1 MIENAYKR
9 LSKNCTYSGPEN
21 KRTLSQV
28 MTDVAIPKDLPKT
41 PRMLTNN
48 YGFEPAS
55 DNPKKLTIRFT
66 PDPIV
71 QAVAKKSMTHNQ
83 SRPNSTVG
91 LLK

>member
-1 MIENAYKR
+1 MGNKLNEVIASGKGR
-9 LSKNCTYSGPEN
+9 GRPKGKNPKGPYVPN
-21 KRTLSQV
+21 GR
-28 MTDVAIPKDLPKT
+28 
-41 PRMLTNN
+41 PR
-48 YGFEPAS
+48 GRPAS